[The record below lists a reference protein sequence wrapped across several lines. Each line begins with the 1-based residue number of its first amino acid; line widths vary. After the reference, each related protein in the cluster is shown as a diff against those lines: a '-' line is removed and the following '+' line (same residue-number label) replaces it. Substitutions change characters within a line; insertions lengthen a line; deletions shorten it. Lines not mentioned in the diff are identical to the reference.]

1 MKYINIAKN
10 YFSYFKNKDI
20 EKLASLFSNKISLKD
35 WNIELNGIKDVIDQ
49 NKIIFNDLGQFDLII
64 NNIYEIDKI
73 IFAEIEIIT
82 EKEEAKVIDKIEF
95 NSDDLIIKITAYKG

>member
-82 EKEEAKVIDKIEF
+82 EKDEAKVIDKIEF